1 MLYFKFPKKEIS
13 MSRMSEGQR
22 AGTVSFSLNDLS
34 YFETVGEDFVVKMK
48 CGDKIVLDVSEEEFR
63 EKIK

>member
-13 MSRMSEGQR
+13 RGRMSEGQR
-22 AGTVSFSLNDLS
+22 GGSVSFSLDDLS
-34 YFETVGEDFVVKMK
+34 YFETEGEDFIVKMK
-48 CGDKIVLDVSEEEFR
+48 CGDKIVLDITEKEFR